1 MLHAKSDIHPSHS
14 EFFSLVDLIRVSSM
28 VIAAKLLNN
37 RRARPAPSV
46 VEGCHNKTERHRQKQ
61 MNNTAKKQVEKEE
74 PVNMTVV
81 KNPEPEVAPQ
91 PAAVLNP
98 IVVPPAPAPEP
109 ELTLEQKISKVEDL
123 TMVIDR
129 WRKLIESRRNLQT
142 FKLSTDGMSN
152 HLRLVDTTSG
162 HEFKTYNTAVI
173 SSVLEVIRKT
183 LDEKITEVETLIRF

>member
-1 MLHAKSDIHPSHS
+1 MPS
-14 EFFSLVDLIRVSSM
+14 
-28 VIAAKLLNN
+28 ANGKKLETVLDD
-37 RRARPAPSV
+37 AV
-46 VEGCHNKTERHRQKQ
+46 L
-61 MNNTAKKQVEKEE
+61 
-74 PVNMTVV
+74 TVV

-91 PAAVLNP
+91 PAAVVNP
-98 IVVPPAPAPEP
+98 IVAPPAPEP

-152 HLRLVDTTSG
+152 HLRLVDTASG

-183 LDEKITEVETLIRF
+183 LDEKITEVESLIRF

>member
-1 MLHAKSDIHPSHS
+1 MPSANGKKL
-14 EFFSLVDLIRVSSM
+14 ETVLDD
-28 VIAAKLLNN
+28 AAQIV
-37 RRARPAPSV
+37 A
-46 VEGCHNKTERHRQKQ
+46 
-61 MNNTAKKQVEKEE
+61 
-74 PVNMTVV
+74 V

-91 PAAVLNP
+91 SAPVVNSV
-98 IVVPPAPAPEP
+98 IVPPAPEP

-152 HLRLVDTTSG
+152 HLRLIDTASG

-173 SSVLEVIRKT
+173 SSVLEVIHKT
-183 LDEKITEVETLIRF
+183 LDEKITDVESQIRF

>member
-1 MLHAKSDIHPSHS
+1 MPS
-14 EFFSLVDLIRVSSM
+14 
-28 VIAAKLLNN
+28 ANGKKLETVLDD
-37 RRARPAPSV
+37 AV
-46 VEGCHNKTERHRQKQ
+46 L
-61 MNNTAKKQVEKEE
+61 
-74 PVNMTVV
+74 TVV

-91 PAAVLNP
+91 LAAVVNP

-183 LDEKITEVETLIRF
+183 LDEKITEVESLIRF

>member
-1 MLHAKSDIHPSHS
+1 MPSANGKKL
-14 EFFSLVDLIRVSSM
+14 ETILDD
-28 VIAAKLLNN
+28 AATL
-37 RRARPAPSV
+37 
-46 VEGCHNKTERHRQKQ
+46 
-61 MNNTAKKQVEKEE
+61 
-74 PVNMTVV
+74 TVV

-91 PAAVLNP
+91 AAPPVNP
-98 IVVPPAPAPEP
+98 VIVPPASAPEP

-152 HLRLVDTTSG
+152 HLRLMDTASG

-183 LDEKITEVETLIRF
+183 LDEKVSEVESQIRF

>member
-1 MLHAKSDIHPSHS
+1 MPS
-14 EFFSLVDLIRVSSM
+14 
-28 VIAAKLLNN
+28 ANGKKLETVLDD
-37 RRARPAPSV
+37 AV
-46 VEGCHNKTERHRQKQ
+46 L
-61 MNNTAKKQVEKEE
+61 
-74 PVNMTVV
+74 TVV

-91 PAAVLNP
+91 PAAVVNP
-98 IVVPPAPAPEP
+98 IVAPPAPEP

-183 LDEKITEVETLIRF
+183 LDEKITEVESLIRF

>member
-1 MLHAKSDIHPSHS
+1 
-14 EFFSLVDLIRVSSM
+14 
-28 VIAAKLLNN
+28 
-37 RRARPAPSV
+37 
-46 VEGCHNKTERHRQKQ
+46 

-74 PVNMTVV
+74 TVNLTVV
-81 KNPEPEVAPQ
+81 KNPEPEAAPKD
-91 PAAVLNP
+91 AAVVNP
-98 IVVPPAPAPEP
+98 VIVPPAPALEP

-152 HLRLVDTTSG
+152 HLRLIDTASS
-162 HEFKTYNTAVI
+162 HEFKTYNSAVI

-183 LDEKITEVETLIRF
+183 LDDKITEVESQIRF

>member
-1 MLHAKSDIHPSHS
+1 MIMPS
-14 EFFSLVDLIRVSSM
+14 
-28 VIAAKLLNN
+28 ANGKKLETVLED
-37 RRARPAPSV
+37 AV
-46 VEGCHNKTERHRQKQ
+46 
-61 MNNTAKKQVEKEE
+61 
-74 PVNMTVV
+74 MTVV

-91 PAAVLNP
+91 PAPEVNPP
-98 IVVPPAPAPEP
+98 IVIPAPEP

-162 HEFKTYNTAVI
+162 HEFKTYNTSVI

-183 LDEKITEVETLIRF
+183 LDEKITEVESLIRF